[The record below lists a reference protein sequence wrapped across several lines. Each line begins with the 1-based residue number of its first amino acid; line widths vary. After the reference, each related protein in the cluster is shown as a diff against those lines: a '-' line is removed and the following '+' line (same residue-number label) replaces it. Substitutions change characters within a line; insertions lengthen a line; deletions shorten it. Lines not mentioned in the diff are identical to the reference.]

1 MQSNSADLDFEE
13 ILGHMSDKTGKK
25 IVQINLG
32 LLD

>member
-1 MQSNSADLDFEE
+1 MQSNSADLDLEE

-25 IVQINLG
+25 MFKINLG